1 MRDKTSGGRCKQL
14 NPTKKWVLGIGVIKK
29 RFPFLP
35 LLATS
40 SFKVSNV
47 TLEIYLLEQDILL
60 KNLPGLF
67 SIFLSSSE
75 IRRWML
81 RMPKHK
87 QMKRSVYSRRFYSGK
102 PLDAVGSHRDLFSS
116 PLYWHGY
123 TNGSKRLFLLVKEA
137 DVTWKTRQTD
147 VLSKSF
153 YLNGNLSDRKLHEL
167 MRWVINMTLSPTQK
181 NNLCKC

>member
-1 MRDKTSGGRCKQL
+1 
-14 NPTKKWVLGIGVIKK
+14 
-29 RFPFLP
+29 
-35 LLATS
+35 
-40 SFKVSNV
+40 
-47 TLEIYLLEQDILL
+47 
-60 KNLPGLF
+60 
-67 SIFLSSSE
+67 
-75 IRRWML
+75 ML

-167 MRWVINMTLSPTQK
+167 MR
-181 NNLCKC
+181 